1 MLRVEVTRV
10 DAGLAQLTLVGLALL
25 VSTSLLAFRKGDRNA
40 WSHVMMSRDN

>member
-1 MLRVEVTRV
+1 MEVTHV